1 MKRDE
6 SIIIMY
12 SLLKTAVEQTE
23 HWVAMTTTRTAKP
36 KELDLLPVP
45 IWFGF
50 VSYLFIYFSV
60 LCLNLRFCFHPTSW
74 PVMMWLPIAL
84 SNCNPFILRSVI
96 LSFCHSVFLCVWY
109 VNQKAGLSFFLRAGL
124 SGVQQK
130 NPSLCSVISCN
141 PE

>member
-50 VSYLFIYFSV
+50 GSYLFIYFSV

-96 LSFCHSVFLCVWY
+96 LSFC
-109 VNQKAGLSFFLRAGL
+109 LSMCLVRKSKSWLELLLARWFDRCPAKKSEF
-124 SGVQQK
+124 V
-130 NPSLCSVISCN
+130 
-141 PE
+141 